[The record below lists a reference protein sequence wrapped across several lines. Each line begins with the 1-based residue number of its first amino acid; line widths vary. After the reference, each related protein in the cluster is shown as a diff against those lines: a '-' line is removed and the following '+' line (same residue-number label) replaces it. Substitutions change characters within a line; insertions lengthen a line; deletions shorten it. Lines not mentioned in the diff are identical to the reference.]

1 MGTSNNILKNHKNIF
16 RLIVCYIITN
26 MFEINENYIYLIG
39 TILASIFQLQHI
51 NYNNIYIWL
60 ENFKNL
66 HDNIIRVHKL
76 VIKISNDFCKVKL
89 YIIHRWIHLSH
100 SFI

>member
-1 MGTSNNILKNHKNIF
+1 
-16 RLIVCYIITN
+16 
-26 MFEINENYIYLIG
+26 MFEINESFSYLIG
-39 TILASIFQLQHI
+39 AILASIFQLQHI

-89 YIIHRWIHLSH
+89 YIANDSIYTIYCNAKSL
-100 SFI
+100 